1 MTLLIYTGY
10 RWRPMTDEEI
20 LIMSPENVVPLK
32 PLLPEAGDIY
42 LEEET
47 KNGKDS

>member
-10 RWRPMTDEEI
+10 QWRPMTDEEI
-20 LIMSPENVVPLK
+20 LIMSSESVVPLK

-42 LEEET
+42 IEQEGE
-47 KNGKDS
+47 DAE